1 MQTFRRLRAA
11 LLAVWFAWWSVL
23 SPVTVHAATY
33 SAASNLTGRMWYV
46 PMQGTG
52 IAGAAVVATAATAL
66 GRANPWIAAITLGMP
81 IAEYLLELKN
91 GSKVAVAPANALQQT
106 PPGWT
111 DSNTPPATATGTQ
124 GTTTAATAT
133 VNPAATPRYKGSDGA
148 CTSYFDSPEPA
159 IKSCLNSLGWAGSG
173 TITCP
178 TPHTS
183 MSWCSISPEYTR
195 SGYPGVGSYNYNRVW
210 ACPSGTINPGTGV
223 CTGTVYSC
231 PGGGTLSGTSC
242 IVAATCPSGY
252 AVSASGCTLT
262 DSPKVKW
269 PSDGIATLTTDPTG
283 LPMFASDRD
292 PDPLP
297 LGVTVTEIQN
307 GTQLTGLDPFG
318 NYQFTQITPQPGGGL
333 KVDQGVQLTAS
344 TPSAQTTTTYNS
356 VTTNNVGAVTDTSTK
371 TVIGSIT
378 NTTSSSTPATTL
390 PDDYNREVTQKAIE
404 TELKAASAQAMPDQ
418 AQRLTDAATENKTK
432 ADAFEE
438 QIKTG
443 QGSDKSLW
451 FSWVWTPP
459 VGECS
464 ASVGSVHDVG
474 LSLDYCG
481 PVNLIRDVVGWLFA
495 LFGAVEVY
503 GQLFRRQS

>member
-33 SAASNLTGRMWYV
+33 SAASNLTGRAWYV

-81 IAEYLLELKN
+81 IAEMLLEAKN
-91 GSKVAVAPANALQQT
+91 GSKVAVAPANAVLPT
-106 PPGWT
+106 PAGWT
-111 DSNTPPATATGTQ
+111 DSNTPPATVASSGTGAETI
-124 GTTTAATAT
+124 AATKSTNKSLFYHCDRVAG
-133 VNPAATPRYKGSDGA
+133 VMGPSVLASASPDEPMGA
-148 CTSYFDSPEPA
+148 CQAAGGNWPMPSYGRGKCTEPV
-159 IKSCLNSLGWAGSG
+159 GGS
-173 TITCP
+173 I
-178 TPHTS
+178 
-183 MSWCSISPEYTR
+183 I
-195 SGYPGVGSYNYNRVW
+195 
-210 ACPSGTINPGTGV
+210 ACAFFEDYS
-223 CTGTVYSC
+223 YSC
-231 PGGGTLSGTSC
+231 PATQGWTLNGSSC
-242 IVAATCPSGY
+242 TRSSSQCPSGY
-252 AVSASGCTLT
+252 VLNGSVCTLT
-262 DSPKVKW
+262 DSPKVQW
-269 PSDGIATLTTDPTG
+269 PSDGIATVTTDATG
-283 LPMFASDRD
+283 APMFPSDRD

-307 GTQLTGLDPFG
+307 GMQLTGLDPFG

-333 KVDQGVQLTAS
+333 KVDQAVQLTAA

-356 VTTNNVGAVTDTSTK
+356 MTINNVGAVTDASTR

-378 NTTSSSTPATTL
+378 NTTTSSTPATPL